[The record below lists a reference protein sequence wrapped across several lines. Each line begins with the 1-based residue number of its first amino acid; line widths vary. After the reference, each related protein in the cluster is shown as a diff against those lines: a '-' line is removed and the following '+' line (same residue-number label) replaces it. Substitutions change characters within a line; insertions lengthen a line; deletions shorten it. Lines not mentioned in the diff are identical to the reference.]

1 MLSNGSVCCCCCSRY
16 TDNFLYNVMKLH
28 PTGLELLFGW
38 SVMNP
43 LVQIIHKILQR
54 ISQHQSC
61 SYFIFVSW
69 DHSILLTFWV
79 TSCISIMYMYLYI
92 DVCRCIFFFLQY
104 GSVHVRVTLVCMF
117 IRNIASLA
125 EGDVCRITSTPVWW
139 SDFGFGFDKTASC
152 LACCT
157 MLYLPVL

>member
-61 SYFIFVSW
+61 SYFMFVSW

-92 DVCRCIFFFLQY
+92 DVCRCIFFFFAVWICSCTCYTGLYVYQKYSQPCWRRCMSNYQY
-104 GSVHVRVTLVCMF
+104 TRLMVGF
-117 IRNIASLA
+117 
-125 EGDVCRITSTPVWW
+125 W
-139 SDFGFGFDKTASC
+139 SW
-152 LACCT
+152 LR
-157 MLYLPVL
+157 